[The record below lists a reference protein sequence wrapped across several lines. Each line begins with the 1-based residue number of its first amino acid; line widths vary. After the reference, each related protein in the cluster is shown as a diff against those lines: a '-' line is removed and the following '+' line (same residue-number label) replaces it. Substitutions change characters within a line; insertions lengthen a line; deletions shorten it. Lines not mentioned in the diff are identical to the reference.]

1 MIKRKPL
8 RAWCGAIAATL
19 LSFAALAATPQEV
32 NQAALD
38 QDQAIQKLK
47 EQSLQVIQEAQGV
60 EQDFLYPGYNR
71 LAVYVG
77 VRITAMILR
86 DISISIDDGKPV
98 TYEYPRSESVE
109 LQLLGNSL
117 HRVIVM
123 NAPTGRHHIHAQF
136 TAQYAEARPTD
147 PPYTGSYDGYFDKT
161 EQPADIELSLQ
172 RQGYLTRPELK
183 FYQWS
188 VAQ

>member
-1 MIKRKPL
+1 M
-8 RAWCGAIAATL
+8 IAATL
-19 LSFAALAATPQEV
+19 LPVCAIAATPQAAT
-32 NQAALD
+32 QAAQDSD
-38 QDQAIQKLK
+38 QNIQKLK
-47 EQSLQVIQEAQGV
+47 EQSLDLIQQAQAV

-86 DISISIDDGKPV
+86 DISVSIDDGKPV
-98 TYEYPRSESVE
+98 TYEYPRSESVQ

-117 HRVIVM
+117 HRLIVM
-123 NAPTGRHHIHAQF
+123 TAPSGRHHIRAQF

-147 PPYTGSYDGYFDKT
+147 PPFTGSYEGYFDKT
-161 EQPADIELSLQ
+161 NQPADIELSLQ

-188 VAQ
+188 AAQ

>member
-1 MIKRKPL
+1 MTKRKPL

-19 LSFAALAATPQEV
+19 LPIVALAATPQAV
-32 NQAALD
+32 TQAAQDSD
-38 QDQAIQKLK
+38 QNIQKLK
-47 EQSLQVIQEAQGV
+47 EQSLQLIQEAQGV

-86 DISISIDDGKPV
+86 DITVSIDDGKPV

-109 LQLLGNSL
+109 LQMLGNSL
-117 HRVIVM
+117 HRLIVM
-123 NAPTGRHHIHAQF
+123 NAPTGRHKIHAQF
-136 TAQYAEARPTD
+136 TAQYAEARPSD
-147 PPYTGSYDGYFDKT
+147 PPFTGSYDGYFDKT
-161 EQPADIELSLQ
+161 DRPADIELSLQ

-188 VAQ
+188 AAQ